1 MLQLARRAHS
11 QTLLGRSFSSQ
22 SESVRLAPAARS
34 LLLRSNLALD
44 SVVGTGKHGIVLKS
58 DVLQFIA
65 KGGSSSPKKD
75 VAVKSQQAT
84 TPKTQA
90 AGTNAA
96 FEEIPNSTIRKI
108 IAQRLT
114 QSKSTIPHGYM
125 TKTIRIDRLLSLRA
139 SINQGGKVKVSVN
152 DFIIKASA
160 LALMSVPEVNS
171 FWDVKKEEVTHY
183 GHQAD
188 ISVAV
193 ATDKGLITPIVKSA
207 QYKPLPDISTEIQ
220 ELAKRARENKLKP
233 EEFQG
238 GSFSVSNLGMFGINS
253 FSAVI
258 NPPQGAILA
267 IGGAIKV
274 PSFND
279 INGDMMVGQEMT
291 VTLSFDCRAIIE
303 DDAAKFLDT
312 FGSFLTN
319 PHSLL

>member
-1 MLQLARRAHS
+1 
-11 QTLLGRSFSSQ
+11 
-22 SESVRLAPAARS
+22 LAPAARS

-65 KGGSSSPKKD
+65 KGGSPSPKKD
-75 VAVKSQQAT
+75 VAVKSQQT
-84 TPKTQA
+84 STSKTQA

-96 FEEIPNSTIRKI
+96 YEELPNSTIRKI

-114 QSKSTIPHGYM
+114 QSKSTIPHAYM
-125 TKTIRIDRLLSLRA
+125 SKTIRIDRLLSLRT
-139 SINQGGKVKVSVN
+139 SVNQSGKVKVSVN

-160 LALMSVPEVNS
+160 LALMNVPEVNS
-171 FWDVKKEEVTHY
+171 FWDTKNEEVKHY
-183 GHQAD
+183 GQQSD

-193 ATDKGLITPIVKSA
+193 ATDKGLITPIVRSA
-207 QYKPLPDISTEIQ
+207 QYKPITDISTEIQ
-220 ELAKRARENKLKP
+220 ELAKRARDNKLKP

-238 GSFSVSNLGMFGINS
+238 GSFSVSNLGMFGIDS

-267 IGGAIKV
+267 VGGAKKV
-274 PSFND
+274 PAFNEMT
-279 INGDMMVGQEMT
+279 GDLVVGQEVT
-291 VTLSFDCRAIIE
+291 VTLSFDCRAVIE
-303 DDAAKFLDT
+303 DDAAKFLDS
-312 FGSFLTN
+312 FGSFLSN